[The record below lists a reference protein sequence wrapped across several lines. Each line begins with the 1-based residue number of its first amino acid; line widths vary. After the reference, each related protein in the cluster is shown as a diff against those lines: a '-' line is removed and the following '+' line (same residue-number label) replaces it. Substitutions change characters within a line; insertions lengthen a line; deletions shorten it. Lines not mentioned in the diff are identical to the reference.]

1 MDELERQIVAW
12 VDAETEGVDPVTPA
26 EAMGPR
32 AAAGRPRHAVRRID
46 RGPSAIG
53 IFAVAAAIL
62 VVIGAVALVRDQ
74 GPKEIVRSNDPTPA
88 PTTTVPDGWRVI
100 TVGDLGWRV
109 AAPRSWG
116 SYGWSGG
123 CTGSTGVVITNS
135 PSPVAAA
142 PPAEACRTA
151 WDPEALRLPDMV
163 GLAIVSGIDGEGT
176 ATTSQRID
184 QRQRLPITF
193 RALAPQGDRRPGYAA
208 RSGSDVVDHRGTG
221 AYVEAWIGEE
231 AAPSDIAI
239 LRSMLTSI
247 TDGTDA
253 PDASVATTAQR
264 TDEVRTAGD
273 GPTTRGGEVAP
284 ASGSPRMTTFIA
296 CMSDAGYHPYLAD
309 PPAGTVDGEVA
320 ATLTWPYGEQD
331 RASYGSDHDR
341 CNRVASE
348 SQRRRSGSTLVWPLR
363 AGASQTLAEAK
374 RDGVVPALAEFPLDA
389 RAVPT
394 EWFDAPEGTWAITK
408 MPERPDG
415 SDCTVG
421 EPDGVWG
428 TERICSVEY
437 GEVVLVDEAGRLLRA
452 YPMPGE
458 VPTWIYPTKD
468 AVYAG
473 RVGDGALPESTIVRV
488 DRGTLEAEVLVFPTG
503 GGLLGVDL
511 PGWSAA
517 PSSADIGRLVV
528 VGDDSAGPL
537 VASTIGM
544 TSVDLEAVEDLF
556 A

>member
-26 EAMGPR
+26 EAMGAMRPT
-32 AAAGRPRHAVRRID
+32 ATMSPQGRPRGAL
-46 RGPSAIG
+46 
-53 IFAVAAAIL
+53 AVAAAAAVAVLLGGL
-62 VVIGAVALVRDQ
+62 VVVAARRDRGAESVRLR
-74 GPKEIVRSNDPTPA
+74 PLA
-88 PTTTVPDGWRVI
+88 TTTTTLP
-100 TVGDLGWRV
+100 T
-109 AAPRSWG
+109 APLPGADWTRFRQPTFDWTLDRPIRTGLQSWSERCPIQDSG
-116 SYGWSGG
+116 SF
-123 CTGSTGVVITNS
+123 
-135 PSPVAAA
+135 
-142 PPAEACRTA
+142 
-151 WDPEALRLPDMV
+151 
-163 GLAIVSGIDGEGT
+163 
-176 ATTSQRID
+176 
-184 QRQRLPITF
+184 ITF
-193 RALAPQGDRRPGYAA
+193 GTPDPIRFADTSSSCVSTPSAADLRRPGIVVL
-208 RSGSDVVDHRGTG
+208 SISHFVGSPYGPADLADTSQPIELEDLLPVPDDPPGGPTQHALQVVIDGDPRYSVQVWVGP
-221 AYVEAWIGEE
+221 EAEPADLADLERMLSTMRWPEE
-231 AAPSDIAI
+231 AREA
-239 LRSMLTSI
+239 
-247 TDGTDA
+247 DG
-253 PDASVATTAQR
+253 
-264 TDEVRTAGD
+264 AG

-284 ASGSPRMTTFIA
+284 ASGSSRMTTFIA

-320 ATLTWPYGEQD
+320 ATLTWPDGEQD

-341 CNRVASE
+341 CNRVASQ

-363 AGASQTLAEAK
+363 AGASQTPAEAK

-408 MPERPDG
+408 MPQRPDG

-421 EPDGVWG
+421 EPDGAWG
-428 TERICSVEY
+428 TEQICSVEY

-473 RVGDGALPESTIVRV
+473 RVGDGALPESAIARI
-488 DRGTLEAEVLVFPTG
+488 DRGTLEAEVLVFPTE

-544 TSVDLEAVEDLF
+544 TSVDLDAVEELF